1 MCTYYAHLMEAV
13 VTALLPL
20 LLCGG
25 SGRQGSCSGS
35 KVGVEV
41 VATRN
46 KMWLKMWIKTYSTV
60 STEVFI

>member
-1 MCTYYAHLMEAV
+1 M
-13 VTALLPL
+13 TALLPL

-46 KMWLKMWIKTYSTV
+46 KIV
-60 STEVFI
+60 DEDVD